1 MQPTRSPW
9 LLALILSSILIT
21 PVAARAADG
30 PAPGA
35 PPSGHMNRFQQRLGL
50 TDEQMTAIREVH
62 ARHAESHKQLRQ
74 SLRQAQSDLRQLALN
89 GGDPAAI
96 QSKKSEVAQL
106 LTQALEMRIQSL
118 QEIAPI
124 LSPDQRAKL
133 AQMGP
138 RGFGH
143 HGGYQ
148 KQGS

>member
-1 MQPTRSPW
+1 MQPTRSRW
-9 LLALILSSILIT
+9 LLALILSSALLT
-21 PVAARAADG
+21 PVAVRAADG
-30 PAPGA
+30 PTPGA
-35 PPSGHMNRFQQRLGL
+35 PPSGHVNRFQQRLGL

-62 ARHAESHKQLRQ
+62 ARHAESQKQLGQ

-96 QSKKSEVAQL
+96 HSKKTEVAQL
-106 LTQALEMRIQSL
+106 QSQALETRVQSL

-138 RGFGH
+138 RGFGR
-143 HGGYQ
+143 HGGYHH
-148 KQGS
+148 QGS